1 MGGERDDD
9 NREERAMVRCLRRTF
24 DMLDRDGLHRLNR
37 TQVKMA
43 WYTVQHQ
50 KTCASSDKPGA
61 HRQYLFGFRPA
72 TEDVDVMIGTG
83 GNGVDLERFIQVTLP
98 LLRRLPRH
106 ESAREV
112 FAALDRA
119 GKGFIDEADFVDAAR
134 SAAPLVSLAD
144 ARAAF
149 EYVAG
154 SQQGRVGYK
163 QLERIMNSE
172 PIHRIL

>member
-43 WYTVQHQ
+43 W
-50 KTCASSDKPGA
+50 
-61 HRQYLFGFRPA
+61 QYLFGFRPA